1 MVTNSVT
8 IMVIYKKIKDMEIIS
23 TREFR
28 ANQTAVLTKVKNGDS
43 IILKSRV
50 GSFKILPVTEEDTL
64 TERICKGLREAKMI
78 VDGKIEGISLE
89 EALHEL

>member
-1 MVTNSVT
+1 
-8 IMVIYKKIKDMEIIS
+8 MEIIS

>member
-1 MVTNSVT
+1 
-8 IMVIYKKIKDMEIIS
+8 MEIIS

-64 TERICKGLREAKMI
+64 TERICKGLRQVKQI
-78 VDGKIEGISLE
+78 KDGKLPRRTIQEFLDEI
-89 EALHEL
+89 

>member
-1 MVTNSVT
+1 
-8 IMVIYKKIKDMEIIS
+8 MEIIS

-64 TERICKGLREAKMI
+64 TERICKGLRQLKQI
-78 VDGKIEGISLE
+78 KDGKLPRRTIQEFLDEI
-89 EALHEL
+89 

>member
-1 MVTNSVT
+1 
-8 IMVIYKKIKDMEIIS
+8 MEIIS

-64 TERICKGLREAKMI
+64 TERICKGLCQVKQI
-78 VDGKIEGISLE
+78 KDGTLPRRTIQEFLDEI
-89 EALHEL
+89 